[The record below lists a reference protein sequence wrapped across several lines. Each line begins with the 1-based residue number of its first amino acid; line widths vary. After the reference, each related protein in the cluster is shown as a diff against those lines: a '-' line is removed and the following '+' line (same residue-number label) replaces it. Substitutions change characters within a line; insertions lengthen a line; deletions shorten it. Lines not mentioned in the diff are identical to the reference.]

1 MKKTPMK
8 HLTQLLSSLAWLS
21 AWAVAAPVAGQL
33 RVVATTPDLG
43 ALAREIGGDR
53 VEITALAKPTE
64 DPHFVDARPSL
75 IVTLNRADMLIDGGA
90 ELEIGWLPALLQ
102 GVRNTKIAS
111 GAPGRVSAAAGV
123 TMLDVP
129 ASLDRSRGDVH
140 ALGNPHFML
149 DPVNVRLIAAQIA
162 DHLAQVDAA
171 SAEQYRAN
179 FQRFNGRLDAKLT
192 EWQAQLAPFRGA
204 KIVTYH
210 RDFVYLAARFNLDV
224 VTTLEERPGIA
235 PSPAHVAQVI
245 RTMREQSARV
255 ILVQPYQNRRTAETV
270 ARQTEAVV
278 LDMPQQPGVAQNTD
292 TYFTLM
298 DYLIRTLAGALG
310 QGR

>member
-1 MKKTPMK
+1 MNK
-8 HLTQLLSSLAWLS
+8 LTRMLSSLAWLGS
-21 AWAVAAPVAGQL
+21 WAVTAPLAGQL

-43 ALAREIGGDR
+43 ALAKEIGGDR
-53 VEITALAKPTE
+53 IEITALAKPTE

-111 GAPGRVSAAAGV
+111 GAPGRVSASSGV

-129 ASLDRSRGDVH
+129 ATLDRSRGDVH

-162 DHLAQVDAA
+162 DHLARIDAG

-179 FQRFNGRLDAKLT
+179 LQRFNERLDAKLT

-224 VTTLEERPGIA
+224 VATLEERPGIA
-235 PSPAHVAQVI
+235 PSPAHLARVI
-245 RTMREQSARV
+245 STMREQNARV

-270 ARQTEAVV
+270 ARQTDAVV

-298 DYLIRTLAGALG
+298 DYLVRTLAGALG